1 MSYLIRRV
9 LAKQC
14 LILDEMCR
22 LYGKFASYLAG
33 VLCKTRLFFPRIN
46 GPTDT
51 SSNFFVELQKMYK
64 KL

>member
-1 MSYLIRRV
+1 MSYLIRHL
-9 LAKQC
+9 LAKQR

-22 LYGKFASYLAG
+22 LYGMFVSYLRG
-33 VLCKTRLFFPRIN
+33 VLCKTRLFFPCIN